1 MFALLYLLRLTSD
14 GRTTA
19 HTHGGEDISPLHGL
33 PAPLLVILALGCL
46 VLAACVAGLTLGLMS
61 LDTTGLDIVM
71 QSNNAKQA
79 AAARAIKPVREQGNL
94 LLVTLLFANTI
105 ATEFLPLVLDA
116 LVPGG
121 VFSLIVSVVSI
132 MLFGEII
139 PQAICSRHPLIIGS
153 YMIGFVRFL
162 RTVLYPVSFP
172 IAWVL
177 DAFLGEELGTIYN
190 RDELKGLIDVHASN
204 AVLTRDETTILKGA
218 LEFSFKTVS
227 QILTPAKNVFMLDI
241 DSRLDRETMLRILR
255 SGHSRIPLYE
265 DSEHN
270 IVCLLL
276 VKQIILVNPDDN
288 LPIRSLIS
296 KKQRNHKIRV
306 APALECSANT
316 LIADLL
322 NEFQKGRSHMSI
334 VYDNI
339 HVDHEEREFVGI
351 VSIED
356 IIEEILQEEIIDETD
371 TYVDNTNKTKV
382 LVRDSNG
389 KLVRTTMISTRAMML
404 PGSSGSTVMVQEV
417 DLKSLRDPL
426 KGTGENYPQD
436 WNQPKA
442 KKGSSVS
449 QPLLM
454 GARSCMDSTTDVE
467 KGFASPRFIS
477 SDQNQPSEVTTLQVD
492 SIEIEEEI
500 VGSPDIQYAILP
512 NDSSPSLMGE
522 DDNVVPEDIVRRTQS
537 TLDGAVVLDSSIQ
550 AVKVVKGRDD
560 KNHMKVRPLPRGAT
574 DALTS
579 DKDVK
584 KHLKVRPLPKDATDA
599 RALEISPRVRPSTG
613 AGLSSPSMR
622 SYGSIRVPD
631 EEDDGKMDSGEAS

>member
-1 MFALLYLLRLTSD
+1 MFALLYLLRLISE

-19 HTHGGEDISPLHGL
+19 HTHGGEDISPLHGV

-105 ATEFLPLVLDA
+105 AMELLPLVLDA

-153 YMIGFVRFL
+153 YMIGFVRIL
-162 RTVLYPVSFP
+162 RTLLYPVSFP

-218 LEFSFKTVS
+218 LEFSVKTVS
-227 QILTPAKNVFMLDI
+227 QILTHAKNVFLLDI
-241 DSRLDRETMLRILR
+241 DSRLDRETMLKILR

-265 DSEHN
+265 DNEHN

-389 KLVRTTMISTRAMML
+389 KLVRTTMISTHAMML
-404 PGSSGSTVMVQEV
+404 SGSSGSPMMFKEV
-417 DLKSLRDPL
+417 DAKSLRKPL
-426 KGTGENYPQD
+426 KATGENYPRD
-436 WNQPKA
+436 WKKPKA
-442 KKGSSVS
+442 EKGRSVS

-454 GARSCMDSTTDVE
+454 GARSYMDSTTDVE
-467 KGFASPRFIS
+467 KGLAHPRFLVS
-477 SDQNQPSEVTTLQVD
+477 NQDQPAEVTTLHVGT
-492 SIEIEEEI
+492 IEIEEEFG
-500 VGSPDIQYAILP
+500 GSPDIQYAILP
-512 NDSSPSLMGE
+512 ESSLSLMGE
-522 DDNVVPEDIVRRTQS
+522 DDNVVPEDILRRPKSTSNGAAVRN
-537 TLDGAVVLDSSIQ
+537 SSIQ
-550 AVKVVKGRDD
+550 AVKVVKSRDD
-560 KNHMKVRPLPRGAT
+560 KKHRKVRPLPRVATDALVSGKVGKNHMKVRPLP
-574 DALTS
+574 
-579 DKDVK
+579 
-584 KHLKVRPLPKDATDA
+584 KDATNA
-599 RALEISPRVRPSTG
+599 RTVEIPPRVCPSTG

-622 SYGSIRVPD
+622 SYGSIRLPD
-631 EEDDGKMDSGEAS
+631 EGDDGRMDSGEAS